1 MTSGGGA
8 VLQPGTS
15 TNLIISRWKMI
26 RQPAPYTSNC
36 SRDWGPEFS
45 QFSGNRS
52 YDSKLCQS
60 FCFSKVLIN
69 LCDCEMVKMMEVFP
83 GKFNILRE
91 LLPTSL
97 VTFYFISDEGIQR
110 NFCNLLNNETMQC
123 MYPILI
129 SDDFENVNVYVP
141 HSANKLITKQKGKLV
156 YNNFSIIH
164 LYIINSTA
172 LKQLGHQMCTGAKW
186 QWIITS
192 HTR

>member
-91 LLPTSL
+91 LLPTSQ

-129 SDDFENVNVYVP
+129 SDDFENVMRQCVCAPQCQQVDYKTERQVC
-141 HSANKLITKQKGKLV
+141 LQLFKLV
-156 YNNFSIIH
+156 IF
-164 LYIINSTA
+164 
-172 LKQLGHQMCTGAKW
+172 
-186 QWIITS
+186 TS
-192 HTR
+192 QI